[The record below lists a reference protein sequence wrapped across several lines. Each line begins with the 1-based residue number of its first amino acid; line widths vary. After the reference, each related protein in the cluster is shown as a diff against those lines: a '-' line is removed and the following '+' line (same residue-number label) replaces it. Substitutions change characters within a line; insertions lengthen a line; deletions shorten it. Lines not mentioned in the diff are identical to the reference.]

1 MIHWSDIGDKF
12 IHIHRQQLK
21 STDESGK
28 EIFYE
33 VGYTKDERTHP
44 HGGRFFPITDE
55 IRFVLELAKNLPGKK
70 SDYVFHDK
78 EGKAPSKD
86 SYAYHLRRRCQKHD
100 ITTTNNHA
108 FRMAVNTKLIEMG
121 VDSAK
126 RALILGHSVETN
138 ERHYS
143 LTDRR
148 MLEDL
153 ENIFSGATA
162 SESNDGSV
170 A

>member
-1 MIHWSDIGDKF
+1 
-12 IHIHRQQLK
+12 
-21 STDESGK
+21 
-28 EIFYE
+28 
-33 VGYTKDERTHP
+33 
-44 HGGRFFPITDE
+44 
-55 IRFVLELAKNLPGKK
+55 
-70 SDYVFHDK
+70 
-78 EGKAPSKD
+78 
-86 SYAYHLRRRCQKHD
+86 
-100 ITTTNNHA
+100 
-108 FRMAVNTKLIEMG
+108 MAVNTKLIELG

-153 ENIFSGATA
+153 ENIFSGAIA
-162 SESNDGSV
+162 SESNNGPV

>member
-1 MIHWSDIGDKF
+1 M
-12 IHIHRQQLK
+12 
-21 STDESGK
+21 
-28 EIFYE
+28 
-33 VGYTKDERTHP
+33 
-44 HGGRFFPITDE
+44 
-55 IRFVLELAKNLPGKK
+55 
-70 SDYVFHDK
+70 
-78 EGKAPSKD
+78 
-86 SYAYHLRRRCQKHD
+86 
-100 ITTTNNHA
+100 
-108 FRMAVNTKLIEMG
+108 NTKLIELG

-153 ENIFSGATA
+153 ENIFSGAIA
-162 SESNDGSV
+162 SESNNGPV

>member
-1 MIHWSDIGDKF
+1 
-12 IHIHRQQLK
+12 
-21 STDESGK
+21 
-28 EIFYE
+28 
-33 VGYTKDERTHP
+33 
-44 HGGRFFPITDE
+44 
-55 IRFVLELAKNLPGKK
+55 
-70 SDYVFHDK
+70 
-78 EGKAPSKD
+78 
-86 SYAYHLRRRCQKHD
+86 
-100 ITTTNNHA
+100 
-108 FRMAVNTKLIEMG
+108 MAVNTKLIGMG

-126 RALILGHSVETN
+126 RALILGHSVENN

-170 A
+170 V